1 VYSYAENSQ
10 GWGYLVRTTD
20 RQTDACEDSVQIA
33 LGVGVSAAAF
43 ERGCKR
49 RAKQP
54 QTCGGFTLLDVLIS
68 ISVIGVLIS
77 LMLPTLS
84 KVRETTH
91 KVICSG
97 HIRELLLA
105 SEHYAR
111 DYKSML
117 PGSVYAP
124 KVLDAS
130 FQPQRMQTVRLEG
143 VTPGWDGLGVLWF
156 GNYGVSVSSYYC
168 PAHTGEHRMTRH
180 LAAFMIDGTTEI
192 VSNYHLRALPQ
203 GTNMIDRYGP
213 STAFVTDGL
222 SSQTDFSHKFG
233 SNVGRLDWS
242 VNWYSDPSGR
252 FAKELPSSITDI
264 QARQRVE
271 DAWNLLDLP
280 GGGLN
285 SGGR

>member
-1 VYSYAENSQ
+1 M
-10 GWGYLVRTTD
+10 RTTH
-20 RQTDACEDSVQIA
+20 RQIDACGHSVQIA
-33 LGVGVSAAAF
+33 LRGKASAAAF
-43 ERGCKR
+43 GHGCEHNTN
-49 RAKQP
+49 QP
-54 QTCGGFTLLDVLIS
+54 RTRGGFTLLDVLIS
-68 ISVIGVLIS
+68 ITVIGVLIS
-77 LMLPTLS
+77 IMLPTLS

-143 VTPGWDGLGVLWF
+143 VTPGWDGLGVLWIR
-156 GNYGVSVSSYYC
+156 NYGVSVASYYC
-168 PAHTGEHRMTRH
+168 PAHTGEHRMTRY
-180 LAAFMIDGTTEI
+180 LPAFMLDGTTEI

-203 GTNMIDRYGP
+203 GLNMLDRFGP
-213 STAFVTDGL
+213 STAFVADGL

-242 VNWYSDPSGR
+242 VNWYSDPSGK
-252 FAKELPSSITDI
+252 FAKDLPDSISDI

-280 GGGLN
+280 GGGIN